1 MILISTKCSGIA
13 TICGGT
19 GRYRYVPFGGRWP
32 KVPFSFPGKY
42 ISAEGYYR
50 PGRSMSNVSAGRLF
64 TIILSLGCFAVFLGL
79 YLYMD
84 MKDGSPYIVN
94 GEIAGYWVM
103 NQSAMASFLLMAI
116 LFAVILVLALVW
128 PYVAGPSRSG
138 ARPAEEQCPRCGV
151 PIGRDY
157 MVCPSCT
164 IPLMQICPG
173 CGERLPASYN
183 ACPRCGNVIR
193 PHSP

>member
-1 MILISTKCSGIA
+1 MASNT
-13 TICGGT
+13 GT
-19 GRYRYVPFGGRWP
+19 GRISTIVLSSIFFVG
-32 KVPFSFPGKY
+32 FLSIY
-42 ISAEGYYR
+42 IWQN
-50 PGRSMSNVSAGRLF
+50 M
-64 TIILSLGCFAVFLGL
+64 
-79 YLYMD
+79 MD
-84 MKDGSPYIVN
+84 GAPEIRN
-94 GEIAGYWVM
+94 GEIVGYWVVDP
-103 NQSAMASFLLMAI
+103 SRMALFLAI
-116 LFAVILVLALVW
+116 AVASLVILVLAIIW

-173 CGERLPASYN
+173 CGERLPASFN

-193 PHSP
+193 NPHSP